1 MFYSYIFLCCVLFF
15 YSEEVSCRETA
26 GSDGACPLDSGVSGS
41 LTRIHE
47 LNIYLYIHVY
57 NTNNVLHSP
66 SLRAQHDSADSALVA
81 LLSVYKQ
88 LSPYLVN
95 VPVPMRLK
103 VAHPVHCSFITLAYL
118 ILIVLCEVG
127 VVSTD

>member
-1 MFYSYIFLCCVLFF
+1 MGRVLLIQVCL
-15 YSEEVSCRETA
+15 EV
-26 GSDGACPLDSGVSGS
+26 LHVSTS
-41 LTRIHE
+41 SI
-47 LNIYLYIHVY
+47 Y
-57 NTNNVLHSP
+57 NTNNVLPSP

-88 LSPYLVN
+88 LSPHLVN

-103 VAHPVHCSFITLAYL
+103 VAHPVHCSFIILAYL

-127 VVSTD
+127 VVSAD